1 MKTKLLTSLLLS
13 ASVLLP
19 VMTQAED
26 LHIHI
31 DSDASTD
38 GTRLLVAPFGPLA
51 KVIEADLQRSGR
63 FALIDPARAGG
74 RPYARGS

>member
-1 MKTKLLTSLLLS
+1 MKTTLLTSLLLS
-13 ASVLLP
+13 ASVLFP
-19 VMTQAED
+19 VMTQAEE

-63 FALIDPARAGG
+63 FALIDPARAASN
-74 RPYARGS
+74 RC